1 MIVEK
6 RTYTLKVGTTAA
18 FLKAYEEHGLS
29 IQAGTLG
36 TPLGY
41 FSTEVGNPN
50 QIVQLWAYQD
60 FDDRRRRRAE
70 LMSLDTW
77 HEALGHFR
85 PFIEQQDSVILNPA
99 SFMQGI
105 ATVK

>member
-6 RTYTLKVGTTAA
+6 RTYTLKVGTAAA
-18 FLKAYEEHGLS
+18 FLKAYEEHGLA
-29 IQAGTLG
+29 IQAGALG
-36 TPLGY
+36 APLGY

-70 LMSLDTW
+70 LMSLGTW

-85 PFIEQQDSVILNPA
+85 PLIEQQETAILNPA
-99 SFMQGI
+99 PFMQGI
-105 ATVK
+105 ASVK